1 MKNILFGFPLW
12 VKIIIAKIK
21 TMLNR
26 EKINAIKKVKKM
38 HSEDFDNINTKEYRK
53 NLMNFLKCNLWTAE
67 EVENYIE
74 YLYSDKIELTN
85 NGSFEN
91 GRPTIICVVK
101 NEADKLENFFEHY
114 SKLGKFNFVFIDNN
128 STDRTVDILKENGVT
143 VYLCIEKFSTNRKLS
158 WINKVYSTLPNG
170 SWTILLD
177 ADELLVYDNYE
188 NININEIFNLLEK
201 NKIDS
206 AGAIMI
212 DMFSNKPLG
221 EKEYIKEYVFFEN
234 VFHEEKSYYF
244 NSVYGGIREREFKF
258 EKDRIFLIKK
268 HPILRKQEDTMLIHC
283 HYNYPFKYNLESKI
297 YFGLLHYKLFDS
309 EIEKYKR
316 IAESGGYENGSI
328 EYKTYLKK
336 LNDKS
341 YEEIFAISSNTE
353 KYNGTESLKKI
364 KNLCNVEDLK
374 NE

>member
-1 MKNILFGFPLW
+1 MKNILFSFPLW
-12 VKIIIAKIK
+12 IKIIIAKIK

-26 EKINAIKKVKKM
+26 EKTNEIKKVKKM
-38 HSEDFDNINTKEYRK
+38 YSNDFENINTIEYKK
-53 NLMNFLKCNLWTAE
+53 NLMNFLRCNLWTAD
-67 EVENYIE
+67 EVKNYIK
-74 YLYSDKIELTN
+74 YLYLDKIELIN
-85 NGSFEN
+85 KGNFEN
-91 GRPTIICVVK
+91 ERPTIICVVK

-114 SKLGKFNFVFIDNN
+114 NKIGKFNFVFIDNN
-128 STDRTVDILKENGVT
+128 STDKTIEILKENGVT
-143 VYLCIEKFSTNRKLS
+143 IYLCVEKFSTNRKLS
-158 WINKVYSTLPNG
+158 WINKVYSTLPND

-177 ADELLVYDNYE
+177 ADELLVYNNYE
-188 NININEIFNLLEK
+188 NTNIDEILNAMDK
-201 NKIDS
+201 NKINS

-221 EKEYIKEYVFFEN
+221 EKKYIEEYVFFEN
-234 VFHEEKSYYF
+234 TFHEEKSYYF

-268 HPILRKQEDTMLIHC
+268 HPILKKQKDTMLIHC
-283 HYNYPFKYNLESKI
+283 HYNYPFKYNLKSKI

-309 EIEKYKR
+309 EIEKYKK

-341 YEEIFAISSNTE
+341 YEEIFAMSSNTE

-364 KNLCNVEDLK
+364 KCLCNVEDLK